1 MTEFNKLQTVKRRF
15 FAMRNGIIA
24 DTLRRAG
31 SPYRIIFGLNLPQLT
46 EIATEIGPD
55 ADLAI
60 QLRDNVTTRESQML
74 APMIYPIEKLTEDKA
89 EQWIDAAQSTEA
101 IDILCHRLLRHMPF
115 AYGLIHKYANSSVEL
130 QRYLALRLLW
140 SFVQSRPGE
149 AKLIAKK
156 ELDRNSPL
164 TRTVAYQ
171 LLDEADFIL
180 EEKE

>member
-31 SPYRIIFGLNLPQLT
+31 SPYRIIFGLNIPQLND
-46 EIATEIGPD
+46 IAAEIGKD
-55 ADLAI
+55 APLAI

-74 APMIYPIEKLTEDKA
+74 APMIYPIEELTESNA
-89 EQWIDAAQSTEA
+89 VEWIDAAQGTEA
-101 IDILCHRLLRHMPF
+101 IDILCHRLLRHITF
-115 AYGLIHKYANSSVEL
+115 AYGLIHKYANSTVEL
-130 QRYLALRLLW
+130 QRYLSLRLLW

-180 EEKE
+180 DGKE

>member
-46 EIATEIGPD
+46 EIATEIGQD

-74 APMIYPIEKLTEDKA
+74 APMIYPIEELTEDKA

-115 AYGLIHKYANSSVEL
+115 AYGLMHKYADSPVEL
-130 QRYLALRLLW
+130 QR
-140 SFVQSRPGE
+140 
-149 AKLIAKK
+149 
-156 ELDRNSPL
+156 
-164 TRTVAYQ
+164 
-171 LLDEADFIL
+171 
-180 EEKE
+180 